1 MTPKQ
6 TISLAE
12 GARRARVHQ
21 RTLRR
26 WIDDGIIA
34 GYYVGP
40 RVLRVDPAEIDS
52 ILTPVAAK

>member
-12 GARRARVHQ
+12 GARRAGVHQ

-26 WIDDGIIA
+26 WINDGIIT
-34 GYYVGP
+34 GYHLGP
-40 RVLRVDPAEIDS
+40 RMLRLDPAEIDL
-52 ILTPVAAK
+52 LTPVAAK